1 MSDNKYIQI
10 RNILVWVLILNWS
23 VAFAKLIY
31 GYVTNSL
38 SMVADG
44 FHSLSDGSSNLIGL
58 IGISVAAR
66 PKDAGHPYGHRKY
79 ETLASLAIAVIL
91 FLIASSI
98 IKESLHRL
106 IHREFLVSRANVL
119 SFVVMGITLT
129 VNIAVMMYEYKKG
142 RKLKS
147 DFLIADA
154 FHTAADIFSS
164 IVVVLSLICIKLNVP
179 IVDVIAGIIISLL
192 ICYVGVDILKHSS
205 RILCDYAVIDTQEIK
220 GCLIGIKEIIGCHR
234 IRTRGRS
241 DDIHVDLHITVD
253 KNMTVDKA
261 HELSTTIEKYIRQ
274 KFPGTTDVMVHIEP
288 A

>member
-10 RNILVWVLILNWS
+10 KRILIWILILNWG
-23 VAFAKLIY
+23 VAFAKLAY

-79 ETLASLAIAVIL
+79 ETLASLAIAAIL

-98 IKESLHRL
+98 IRESLHRL
-106 IHREFLVSRANVL
+106 LHREFLIPRADVL
-119 SFVVMGITLT
+119 SFVVMGITLA
-129 VNIAVMMYEYKKG
+129 VNISVMTYEYRRG

-147 DFLIADA
+147 DFLVADA

-164 IVVVLSLICIKLNVP
+164 LAVVISLICIKLNVP
-179 IVDVIAGIIISLL
+179 IVDVMAGIVISFL

-220 GCLIGIKEIIGCHR
+220 DCLLGIKEIIGCHR
-234 IRTRGRS
+234 IRTRGRP

-253 KNMTVDKA
+253 KTMTVDKA

-274 KFPGTTDVMVHIEP
+274 KFPGATDVMVHIEP